1 MERVKVTLVR
11 GREKPVLAGHPWVFS
26 GAVKNVEPQAAPSG
40 AACDICAHDGI
51 WLAAGYINTASQ
63 IICRVVSRNPEESWN
78 ESLLA
83 ERLDQ
88 ALALRKRILP
98 SGTDCIRLVN
108 SEGDSL
114 PGIVVDRYSAGL
126 VVELNTAG
134 AVSLREALT
143 RLLVDRLGPDF
154 IFENS
159 SGPLRAEEGLSEEKG
174 PLFGEKPGIVTVTE
188 NGHRFLVDPSGGQ
201 KTGFFIDQR
210 DNRSLAARWMTAGGR
225 ALNLFCYTGAFS
237 VYLAAAGA
245 ASVSGV
251 DSSAPALE
259 TAAGNLRLGG
269 LDPAAHPLI
278 RADAFE
284 YMRTDSGPYNLI
296 VCDPPPL
303 ARRSSHVER
312 ASRAYKDINR
322 LALGALAP
330 GGVLLTFSCSGH
342 IDPRLFRQIMFAAAL
357 EAGRQAKIL
366 AVLGAGADHPFS
378 IYHPEGEYLKGL
390 LIQVD

>member
-1 MERVKVTLVR
+1 MERVQVTLVR

-26 GAVKNVEPQAAPSG
+26 GAVKKVEPQAAPAG
-40 AACDICAHDGI
+40 AACDILAHDGS
-51 WLAAGYINTASQ
+51 WLAAGYVNTASQ
-63 IICRVVSRNPEESWN
+63 IICRVASRNPGESWDEN
-78 ESLLA
+78 LLA

-114 PGIVVDRYSAGL
+114 PGIVVDRYGAGL
-126 VVELNTAG
+126 VAELNTAG

-143 RLLVDRLGPDF
+143 RLLVERLRPDF

-159 SGPLRAEEGLSEEKG
+159 TGPLRAEEGLAEEKG
-174 PLFGEKPGIVTVTE
+174 PLLGESPGTVTVSE
-188 NGHRFLVDPSGGQ
+188 NGHRFRVDPSGGQ

-210 DNRSLAARWMTAGGR
+210 DNRSLAARWMQPGGR

-237 VYLAAAGA
+237 VYLASAGA
-245 ASVSGV
+245 ASVTGV

-259 TAAGNLRLGG
+259 AAAENLRLNG
-269 LDPAAHPLI
+269 LNPETHKLL

-284 YMRTDSGPYNLI
+284 YMRTDSGPYSLI

-303 ARRSSHVER
+303 ARRSSHIER

-330 GGVLLTFSCSGH
+330 GGVLFTFSCSGH
-342 IDPRLFRQIMFAAAL
+342 IDSRLFRQIMFAAAM
-357 EAGRQAKIL
+357 EAGRQARVL

-390 LIQVD
+390 LIQVE